1 MRDDENKK
9 KRSARCGGEDTDTDD
24 SARQGKNRILWLW
37 LKHYILFLHS
47 VIIADGNKND
57 GEKAGTKSNTEE
69 SSMSTATEQV
79 TVDSSH
85 VTSTPSFSMMADI
98 ENDAYTASQVTSNN
112 SADRRP
118 SLREDRADSESAAS
132 PDNNNDTSNI
142 PPPVAG
148 LMEQTTRLMG
158 NRRPQSTVASRTRR
172 PRPPQREPTL
182 PGAVAV
188 VGPDPPSVIN
198 DDYTLTPS
206 TTDVVSITDNST
218 VAVSAQLAPNQ
229 EHIQQEIRNRDLEIE
244 ELRRAREFVTVAQA
258 VAEQEE
264 QEEEEAT
271 GIQKLYRNSRM
282 QCMAL
287 SAVVLVIVG
296 IVLTIVFTTNAS
308 DVPDPTPT
316 TPAPTPPSSLVE
328 MLSTVSMDSGE
339 ALSTPS
345 TAQNEALN
353 WLASNGN
360 LESYSD
366 EIKIQRHVLATLYY
380 STNGDSWTNNTGWLS
395 DSDECG
401 WYNGAAGGE
410 LCSSQGLVVGLD
422 LSKNN
427 LTGNIPAEVGLLSSS
442 LGEYTEHH

>member
-1 MRDDENKK
+1 V
-9 KRSARCGGEDTDTDD
+9 S
-24 SARQGKNRILWLW
+24 SYVSSQGKNRILWLW
-37 LKHYILFLHS
+37 LLKHYNLFLHL
-47 VIIADGNKND
+47 VTIVDGNQND
-57 GEKAGTKSNTEE
+57 IEKAGNKSTPDE
-69 SSMSTATEQV
+69 SNMSTATEQV
-79 TVDSSH
+79 TVDSSQ
-85 VTSTPSFSMMADI
+85 VTSASSI
-98 ENDAYTASQVTSNN
+98 ENDASTASQVTSSN

-118 SLREDRADSESAAS
+118 SLRDTNGESESAE
-132 PDNNNDTSNI
+132 NNNDTSNV
-142 PPPVAG
+142 PPPVG
-148 LMEQTTRLMG
+148 LTEQTTRLMG
-158 NRRPQSTVASRTRR
+158 NTRRQNAPRR

-206 TTDVVSITDNST
+206 TTTDVVSITDNST

-258 VAEQEE
+258 VVE
-264 QEEEEAT
+264 QEEEEDAT
-271 GIQKLYRNSRM
+271 GMQKLYRNSRI

-287 SAVVLVIVG
+287 SALLLVIVVG
-296 IVLTIVFTTNAS
+296 IVLAIVFTRDAS
-308 DVPDPTPT
+308 DVPEPTPT

-328 MLSTVSMDSGE
+328 MLSTASLDGGE
-339 ALSTPS
+339 ALLTLSTP
-345 TAQNEALN
+345 QNEALN
-353 WLASNGN
+353 WLASNTN
-360 LESYSD
+360 LDSYSD
-366 EIKIQRHVLATLYY
+366 ETRIQRYVLATLYY

-410 LCSSQGLVVGLD
+410 LCSSQGRVVELLD

-427 LTGNIPAEVGLLSSS
+427 LTGSIPAEVGLLSSS
-442 LGEYTEHH
+442 LGECASSNMIVSSVPLWASYFILCGYCTQLSLISFQIP